1 MIKTFTLN
9 KIEHQINSPTKG
21 MLTYHITDETGYSR
35 TVSGISFLDENRAI
49 KSINPIHTRELPLID
64 TLSHLRE
71 TEKFS
76 LDFSSY
82 NKYFNRDTNK
92 TVNQEAYEN
101 VMMMTGEPETP
112 EDNTVLAKVMII
124 SCGLILTLFGF
135 ILLTMNLS

>member
-21 MLTYHITDETGYSR
+21 MLIYHITDETGYSR
-35 TVSGISFLDENRAI
+35 TVSGMSILDENRNI
-49 KSINPIHTRELPLID
+49 KSINPIHKRELPLMD
-64 TLSHLRE
+64 TLSHLKE
-71 TEKFS
+71 NEKFS

-101 VMMMTGEPETP
+101 VMMMTNEADEESPI
-112 EDNTVLAKVMII
+112 LSRIMII
-124 SCGLILTLFGF
+124 GSGLALTLFG
-135 ILLTMNLS
+135 IIMLIMNLS

>member
-9 KIEHQINSPTKG
+9 KIEHQINSPGKG
-21 MLTYHITDETGYSR
+21 TLTYTITDETGYSR
-35 TVSGISFLDENRAI
+35 TVSGISILDENRNI
-49 KSINPIHTRELPLID
+49 KSINPTHKRELPLID
-64 TLSHLRE
+64 TLSHLKE

-101 VMMMTGEPETP
+101 VMMMTHEPEDSP
-112 EDNTVLAKVMII
+112 MLPRIMIIGSGLVLALF
-124 SCGLILTLFGF
+124 GLIML
-135 ILLTMNLS
+135 IMNLS

>member
-35 TVSGISFLDENRAI
+35 TVSGMSVLDENKKI
-49 KSINPIHTRELPLID
+49 KSINPIHKRELPLID
-64 TLSHLRE
+64 TLSHLKE
-71 TEKFS
+71 TEKFC

-101 VMMMTGEPETP
+101 VMMMTPDEPEDSP
-112 EDNTVLAKVMII
+112 LLSRIMII
-124 SCGLILTLFGF
+124 GSGLMLALFGLVML
-135 ILLTMNLS
+135 IMNLS